1 MPTLSAALLPPHA
14 RLSAAAS
21 CSLSDEA
28 IEEQLSAQRA
38 RLEAEAAREAAKET
52 PTETHAVAA
61 RKAAEMDGLRAAFG
75 LKEAPREG
83 DAFDRELQERKK
95 QERLQERERVAKER
109 ERAKR
114 VRARACV
121 ALCATGGAA
130 VLTLPACAAR

>member
-1 MPTLSAALLPPHA
+1 MSE
-14 RLSAAAS
+14 
-21 CSLSDEA
+21 EA
-28 IEEQLSAQRA
+28 IEEQLTAQRA

-61 RKAAEMDGLRAAFG
+61 RKEAEMDGLRAAFG

-95 QERLQERERVAKER
+95 QERLAERERAAKER

-114 VRARACV
+114 VRAPARARV
-121 ALCATGGAA
+121 RVFQALPKHARALC
-130 VLTLPACAAR
+130 